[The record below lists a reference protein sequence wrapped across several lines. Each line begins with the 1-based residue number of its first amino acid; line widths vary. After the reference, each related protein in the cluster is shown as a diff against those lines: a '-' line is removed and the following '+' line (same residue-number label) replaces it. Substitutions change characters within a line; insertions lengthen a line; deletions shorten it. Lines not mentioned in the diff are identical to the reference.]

1 MSIVCKWS
9 VLGNQTQATF
19 NTIQEMVSHEMYN
32 NFTYI
37 CMNKNGFTEMPEHL
51 PNNLQILRFNDN
63 KIFKL
68 PKLPPVLHSL
78 VGENNRISE
87 FPDISHCFL
96 LEDIDLSGND
106 IVELNK
112 QIPSNVKTINVDFN
126 RLRSI
131 RYELIDPSIKVSA
144 AYNFL
149 NEVPPRTHIENVKFD
164 HNDISDKQYRLVE
177 GDFQRLTPAQFRQ
190 GNNADN
196 ADNAV
201 VPYNRGNNYA
211 LFGPP
216 RYDTIRPYVKVPERI
231 AGTDSQSVHNTSIQ
245 KSADKSLTY
254 VLEYVSKQPAP
265 TNFVGIIEA
274 AYYNNKIKKSI
285 IRRGIKCL
293 SLSLAKKA
301 IFPPPIRKWCDAN
314 DIHSQFG
321 VTYKT
326 LLKKVWEIIQDHE
339 HRLTMEDVLFQ
350 EMDDSKYVCFTG
362 RFTRT
367 LNALTGFIGQV
378 QIGINSK
385 EQMGN
390 QIAMV
395 IKRTK
400 EKLGDDYI
408 VEARQEVKKILVE
421 FEVPEVEHEVWLDA
435 IE

>member
-1 MSIVCKWS
+1 MSITCKWS
-9 VLGNQTQATF
+9 TFGEQTTATF
-19 NTIQEMVSHEMYN
+19 NTIEEMASHKMYN

-37 CMNKNGFTEMPEHL
+37 NLSKNGFTELPSHL
-51 PNNLQILRFNDN
+51 PDNLQILRFNDN
-63 KIFKL
+63 RIFRL
-68 PKLPPVLHSL
+68 PKLPSVLHSL
-78 VGENNRISE
+78 VGENNRLSE
-87 FPDISHCFL
+87 FPDVSHCFL

-106 IVELNK
+106 IVEFNK

-131 RYELIDPSIKVSA
+131 NYELIDPSVKVSA

-177 GDFQRLTPAQFRQ
+177 GEFMRLTPAQFAQ
-190 GNNADN
+190 GNN

-211 LFGPP
+211 PFGPA
-216 RYDTIRPYVKVPERI
+216 RYDTIRPYVKVPEKI
-231 AGTDSQSVHNTSIQ
+231 VGTENQSVHNTSIQ

-254 VLEYVSKQPAP
+254 VLEYIPKTP
-265 TNFVGIIEA
+265 TQINFVGIIET

-285 IRRGIKCL
+285 IRRGIKFL
-293 SLSLAKKA
+293 SLSLARKA
-301 IFPPPIRKWCDAN
+301 IFPPPIREWCDAN
-314 DIHSQFG
+314 DIHSKFG

-326 LLKKVWEIIQDHE
+326 LLKKVWEIIQDHV
-339 HRLTMEDVLFQ
+339 HRLAIEEVLFQ
-350 EMDDSKYVCFTG
+350 ELDDSKYVCFTG

-367 LNALTGFIGQV
+367 LNALTGFIEQV
-378 QIGINSK
+378 NIGINSK

-400 EKLGDDYI
+400 EKFGEDFK
-408 VEARQEVKKILVE
+408 VEAEKEVKKILVE

-435 IE
+435 ID

>member
-9 VLGNQTQATF
+9 ILGNQNETKF
-19 NTIQEMVSHEMYN
+19 NTVQEMISHEMYN
-32 NFTYI
+32 NFSYI
-37 CMNKNGFTEMPEHL
+37 CMNTNGFTELPSHL
-51 PNNLQILRFNDN
+51 PDNLQILRFNNN

-68 PKLPPVLHSL
+68 PLLPPLLHSL
-78 VGENNRISE
+78 IGENNRISE
-87 FPDISHCFL
+87 FPDVSQCFL

-131 RYELIDPSIKVSA
+131 KYELIDPSVKVSA

-164 HNDISDKQYRLVE
+164 HNDINDKQYRLVE

-190 GNNADN
+190 GNNG
-196 ADNAV
+196 V
-201 VPYNRGNNYA
+201 VPYNRENNYA
-211 LFGPP
+211 LFGPAP
-216 RYDTIRPYVKVPERI
+216 YNNNRPFPKVPDRI
-231 AGTDSQSVHNTSIQ
+231 AGTDRQSVHNTSIQ
-245 KSADKSLTY
+245 KSADKSLSY
-254 VLEYVSKQPAP
+254 VLEYVPKQPAP
-265 TNFVGIIEA
+265 TNFVDFVEV

-285 IRRGIKCL
+285 VRRGIKCL

-301 IFPPPIRKWCDAN
+301 IFPPPIRKWCEAN

-339 HRLTMEDVLFQ
+339 YRLAIEEVLFQ
-350 EMDDSKYVCFTG
+350 ELDDSKNVCFTG

-367 LNALTGFIGQV
+367 LNALTGFIEQV
-378 QIGINSK
+378 QIGINSR
-385 EQMGN
+385 EQMEN
-390 QIAMV
+390 QIVMI
-395 IKRTK
+395 IKKTK
-400 EKLGDDYI
+400 DKLGDDYI

-421 FEVPEVEHEVWLDA
+421 FEVPEMEQEAWLDA
-435 IE
+435 IN